1 MPQTPEKP
9 DEPRPPIG
17 DPPTEEKPIKVDDP
31 PPAGEGEAANDP
43 GRKQGEKRDD
53 EETMPIEEGFSIVP

>member
-9 DEPRPPIG
+9 DQSKTPIG
-17 DPPTEEKPIKVDDP
+17 DPPNKKPPIKVDDP

-43 GRKQGEKRDD
+43 GGKKGENRDD